1 MEHNDQKARQNT
13 PYRKIMFKKTIA
25 IALTT
30 IIFLAIGYVL
40 IRAYPNFVKTDASI
54 SENKAS
60 AKVTIEFWGLWDNSD
75 TWEEIINQFEKKDYE
90 FNGQKMNIE
99 INYTKKDFSSYQKE
113 LSEAKQKNME
123 PNAFVINNNWLGK
136 YAGWLYPIDKD
147 DAYVEEYKLVKYD
160 ELLNLFPAEAIR
172 SLIYNDNLYG
182 LPTYSDSLALYYNKD
197 LFKEAGIENPPKTWK
212 EFKDDVKRLTKIDN
226 ENNIIQSGT
235 AFGSGKNVNRSSDI
249 LSILVMQG
257 GAQVIDNGGNININ
271 REVEINTK
279 GGIEKRNPGKTAI
292 VFYTEFSDPQKEIYT
307 WNAEQGN
314 SIEAFASGKAA
325 MIFGYSYQIK
335 NLLAKN
341 PDLNYDVSPMPQLE
355 DSTIV
360 NFSNVWTPVVSKNSN
375 CLVGPR
381 ELADKID
388 CPKIVWSFLSFA
400 IQKENSKL
408 YLNSMGKPAVR
419 KDLIAEQ
426 IGANDKMGVFASQA
440 ESAITYNK
448 FDDKIDDILVE
459 MIDEINSNRENLEEK
474 INAAVGKI
482 EGLKNQNEY
491 RYRHHIPK

>member
-1 MEHNDQKARQNT
+1 
-13 PYRKIMFKKTIA
+13 MFKKTIA
-25 IALTT
+25 IALAT
-30 IIFLAIGYVL
+30 IILLAIGYVL
-40 IRAYPNFVKTDASI
+40 IRTYPDFIKTDNSI
-54 SENKAS
+54 SGNKTS

-75 TWEEIINQFEKKDYE
+75 AWEEIIKKFEKKDYE

-123 PNAFVINNNWLGK
+123 PNAFVVNNNWLGK
-136 YAGWLYPIDKD
+136 YAGWLYPLDKNNT
-147 DAYVEEYKLVKYD
+147 YIEEYKLVKYD
-160 ELLNLFPAEAIR
+160 ELLNLFPTEAIR
-172 SLIYNDNLYG
+172 SLIYDDNLYG

-197 LFKEAGIENPPKTWK
+197 LFREAGVENPPKTWE
-212 EFKDDVKRLTKIDN
+212 EFKDNVKKLTKIDKK
-226 ENNIIQSGT
+226 NNIIQSG
-235 AFGSGKNVNRSSDI
+235 AALGSGKNINRSSDI
-249 LSILVMQG
+249 LSLLVMQG
-257 GAQVIDNGGNININ
+257 GVQVIDSGGNINIS

-279 GGIEKRNPGKTAI
+279 EGVEKRNPGKTAI

-307 WNAEQGN
+307 WNMEREE
-314 SIEAFASGKAA
+314 SIEDFAKGKTA

-355 DSTIV
+355 ESTIV
-360 NFSNVWTPVVSKNSN
+360 NFSNVWTPVVSKNNN
-375 CLVGPR
+375 CRVEPQ

-459 MIDEINSNRENLEEK
+459 MIDEINSDRENMEEK
-474 INAAVGKI
+474 INMAAGEI
-482 EGLKNQNEY
+482 ESLK
-491 RYRHHIPK
+491 

>member
-1 MEHNDQKARQNT
+1 
-13 PYRKIMFKKTIA
+13 MFKKTIA
-25 IALTT
+25 IALA
-30 IIFLAIGYVL
+30 IIILLAIGYVL
-40 IRAYPNFVKTDASI
+40 IRAYPDFIKTDNSI
-54 SENKAS
+54 SENKTS

-75 TWEEIINQFEKKDYE
+75 AWEEIIKQFEKKDYK

-136 YAGWLYPIDKD
+136 YAGWLYPLDKNN
-147 DAYVEEYKLVKYD
+147 AYAEEYKLVKYD
-160 ELLNLFPAEAIR
+160 ELLNLFPTEAIR
-172 SLIYNDNLYG
+172 SLVYGDNLYG

-212 EFKDDVKRLTKIDN
+212 EFKDDVKKLTKIDGK
-226 ENNIIQSGT
+226 NNIIQSGT
-235 AFGSGKNVNRSSDI
+235 ALGSGKNINRSSDI
-249 LSILVMQG
+249 LSLLVMQG
-257 GAQVIDNGGNININ
+257 GVQVIDSGGNININ

-279 GGIEKRNPGKTAI
+279 EVVEKRNPGKTAM
-292 VFYTEFSDPQKEIYT
+292 VFYAEFSDPQKEIYT
-307 WNAEQGN
+307 WN
-314 SIEAFASGKAA
+314 IEREESTEDFAKGKTA

-355 DSTIV
+355 ESTIV
-360 NFSNVWTPVVSKNSN
+360 NFSNVWTPVVSKYNN
-375 CLVGPR
+375 CKVEPQ

-388 CPKIVWSFLSFA
+388 CPKIVWSFLSFS
-400 IQKENSKL
+400 IQKENSRL
-408 YLNSMGKPAVR
+408 YLDSMGKPAVR

-426 IGANDKMGVFASQA
+426 IGVNDKIGVFASQA
-440 ESAITYNK
+440 ESAIIYNK

-459 MIDEINSNRENLEEK
+459 MIDEINSDGENMEEK
-474 INAAVGKI
+474 INMAVEKI
-482 EGLKNQNEY
+482 ENLKNQNEY
-491 RYRHHIPK
+491 K